1 MINFGKYDQKVEFV
15 SFQTISDGAGGTIV
29 SPATLLSTFASVKQ
43 TRGNNALEAGE
54 MVLPNSYQIAIQYRA
69 SFVPS
74 ERYQVLYR
82 TRYYKITGVQLNDER
97 MHKEYIINMVG
108 V

>member
-29 SPATLLSTFASVKQ
+29 SPTTLLNTFASVKQ

-54 MVLPNSYQIAIQYRA
+54 MVLPNTYQIAIQYRA

-74 ERYQVLYR
+74 EIYQVLYR

>member
-15 SFQTISDGAGGTIV
+15 SFQATSDGAGGTIV

-54 MVLPNSYQIAIQYRA
+54 MVLPNTYQIAIQYRV

-74 ERYQVLYR
+74 ENYQILYR
-82 TRYYKITGVQLNDER
+82 TKYYKITGVQLNDER
-97 MHKEYIINMVG
+97 QHKEYIINMVG

>member
-15 SFQTISDGAGGTIV
+15 SFQTISDGAGGTTV
-29 SPATLLSTFASVKQ
+29 TPATFLSTFASVTQ
-43 TRGNNALEAGE
+43 TRGGNALEAGE
-54 MVLPNSYQIAIQYRA
+54 MVLPNTYQIAIQYRA

-74 ERYQVLYR
+74 ENYQVYYR
-82 TRYYKITGVQLNDER
+82 NRYYKITGVQLDEQR
-97 MHKEYIINMVG
+97 QHKEYIINMVG

>member
-1 MINFGKYDQKVEFV
+1 MINFGKYDQKVEFI

-29 SPATLLSTFASVKQ
+29 SPTTLLSTFASVKQ

-54 MVLPNSYQIAIQYRA
+54 MVLPNTYQISIQYRA

-74 ERYQVLYR
+74 EIYQVLYR

>member
-15 SFQTISDGAGGTIV
+15 SFQTISDGAGGTTV
-29 SPATLLSTFASVKQ
+29 TPGTFLSTFASVKQ
-43 TRGNNALEAGE
+43 IRANNALEAGE
-54 MVLPNSYQIAIQYRA
+54 MVLPNTFQIAIQYRV

-74 ERYQVLYR
+74 ENYQVFYR
-82 TRYYKITGVQLNDER
+82 SKYYKITGVQLNDER
-97 MHKEYIINMVG
+97 QHKEYVINMVG